1 MKNFMYTGALLAVI
15 ALSACSNDLDK
26 NSEWGNNEVRFKS
39 YIAGNVDTRVANG
52 SNAWEDGDKVGI
64 FMTKSGEALAGTQT
78 AYTADSKGNLTA
90 QGTALKFPDT
100 GTADFYAYYPYADGL
115 TDNNVPVDVT
125 DQTKHIDLL
134 YSKTADVASSTDAV
148 NLGFKHQLT
157 YVVLNITSNGIDAS
171 QVKVALKGTLATG
184 TFNLSDGTLTTT
196 GSAADINFNSSTDGK
211 TAAAIVL
218 PATSVAD
225 AKLVFTLGDRT
236 IEKALPVT
244 SLNAGTKYTIPVTLT
259 DGSISFG
266 EATIADWTTG
276 VVTGNVDVDFGGGE
290 TPTPPATE
298 GDGTKAKPYS
308 VAQVLKTAGDYKKD
322 DNSAPKGWVKAYIV
336 GYSPKGA
343 NYNPTFTIDGE
354 VYDAN
359 IIVADNANET
369 NIDNVIPVQLPA
381 GEIRSALNLK
391 DNPSN
396 LKKEVLIYGYL
407 RQYFGKPAVSGL
419 TAASLD
425 GGKTIIGTDP
435 GDGGETPVP
444 TTDYLN
450 ETFEKGEGNFT
461 IEDED
466 LGGLSYVWKAD
477 TSYGYMKAAA
487 FANNTNH
494 AAESWLVSPLV
505 DLSKATAP
513 VLTFDQ
519 VVNYFTSIEVAK
531 TEATV
536 WVKVEGGDYSQVTV
550 NGFPTSLGWKPW
562 ANSSVDLS
570 SYKGKKIY
578 FAFKY
583 TSTAD
588 KAGTWEIKNV
598 KVAEK

>member
-1 MKNFMYTGALLAVI
+1 MKMKNFMYSGALLAVI

-26 NSEWGNNEVRFKS
+26 NSEWGSNEVRFKS

-52 SNAWEDGDKVGI
+52 SNVWEDGDKVGI

-157 YVVLNITSNGIDAS
+157 YVVLNITGNGIDAS
-171 QVKVALKGTLATG
+171 QVKVALKGTLTTG
-184 TFNLSDGTLTTT
+184 TFNLSDGTLTPA
-196 GSAADINFNSSTDGK
+196 GSAADINFNSSSDGK

-225 AKLVFTLGDRT
+225 AKLAFTLGDRT

-308 VAQVLKTAGDYKKD
+308 VAQAIAKQDGSKA
-322 DNSAPKGWVKAYIV
+322 WVTGYIV
-336 GYSPKGA
+336 GYVNGA
-343 NYNPTFTIDGE
+343 DIKTGSNFNLDDTENISASNLLIAASADVKDYN
-354 VYDAN
+354 AC
-359 IIVADNANET
+359 
-369 NIDNVIPVQLPA
+369 IPVQLKSGTDVRNA
-381 GEIRSALNLK
+381 INLK
-391 DNPSN
+391 DNSGMFGKSIN
-396 LKKEVLIYGYL
+396 IYGTL
-407 RQYFGKPAVSGL
+407 TKYFGVSGL
-419 TAASLD
+419 KEPSAVIVD
-425 GGKTIIGTDP
+425 GKLIGTDP
-435 GDGGETPVP
+435 GDGGETKPTEPSSAPGTLTKAADLTDGTYAIGAAVDGTYQLMTNELKGFYGIATNWTSGEVP
-444 TTDYLN
+444 
-450 ETFEKGEGNFT
+450 EGCQFIVKKSGNGFT
-461 IEDED
+461 IQGADSKYVYIQKNESHYNLKFDGDDTTTTWALEDTD
-466 LGGLSYVWKAD
+466 NGVKAV
-477 TSYGYMKAAA
+477 YGTLT
-487 FANNTNH
+487 TN
-494 AAESWLVSPLV
+494 WLAYSTKFGNYTTAYSKSTEVVLV
-505 DLSKATAP
+505 N
-513 VLTFDQ
+513 F
-519 VVNYFTSIEVAK
+519 
-531 TEATV
+531 
-536 WVKVEGGDYSQVTV
+536 
-550 NGFPTSLGWKPW
+550 
-562 ANSSVDLS
+562 
-570 SYKGKKIY
+570 YK
-578 FAFKY
+578 
-583 TSTAD
+583 
-588 KAGTWEIKNV
+588 IK
-598 KVAEK
+598 

>member
-52 SNAWEDGDKVGI
+52 SNVWEDGDKVGI

-90 QGTALKFPDT
+90 QGTALKFPDS

-171 QVKVALKGTLATG
+171 QVKTALKGTLTTG

-308 VAQVLKTAGDYKKD
+308 VAQALTKTADAGKQV
-322 DNSAPKGWVKAYIV
+322 WVKGIIV
-336 GYSPKGA
+336 GCAQNTGDIVFDASKA
-343 NYNPTFTIDGE
+343 ADNYNVALAETASETDETKCFVVKLKNND
-354 VYDAN
+354 VRDA
-359 IIVADNANET
+359 V
-369 NIDNVIPVQLPA
+369 
-381 GEIRSALNLK
+381 GLK
-391 DNPSN
+391 SNPSN
-396 LKKEVLIYGYL
+396 IGKEVILYGTFAANKYTKKL
-407 RQYFGKPAVSGL
+407 FILDAAS
-419 TAASLD
+419 AASLD
-425 GGKTIIGTDP
+425 GGTTIIGVDP
-435 GDGGETPVP
+435 GDGGETPAP
-444 TTDYLN
+444 TTAPGTL
-450 ETFEKGEGNFT
+450 T
-461 IEDED
+461 
-466 LGGLSYVWKAD
+466 
-477 TSYGYMKAAA
+477 KAADLTDGTYAIAYNDGRA
-487 FANNTNH
+487 FKLMKNATKQQNY
-494 AAESWLVSPLV
+494 V
-505 DLSKATAP
+505 DVTDWTTGDVPADCQF
-513 VLTFDQ
+513 VLTKSGDGWLIKGDDGKYLYAE
-519 VVNYFTSIEVAK
+519 VVTKGDKTYTNLKVGGTDISKIWTFTDDTNNSVKAQYTGITDKWIAYSNYNNYNEYTM
-531 TEATV
+531 
-536 WVKVEGGDYSQVTV
+536 GYSGSS
-550 NGFPTSLGWKPW
+550 NFYPSL
-562 ANSSVDLS
+562 
-570 SYKGKKIY
+570 YK
-578 FAFKY
+578 
-583 TSTAD
+583 
-588 KAGTWEIKNV
+588 IK
-598 KVAEK
+598 